1 MKYCTNCGK
10 EIEEGATFCTH
21 CGAKTKSESHIHP
34 PIHSTQRVE
43 SGWSFGKLFSG
54 RLNRMNYFLGIL
66 FGLLPFFLMVSIW
79 GIVNIIIGTF
89 GTGQGTSN
97 FGLDVVNTIIIPI
110 LFALSFIWFV
120 AWTII
125 LAFRRCHD
133 FNVTGWLAMFGFIP
147 YVNAVFGLILLFV
160 PGTSGANKYGD
171 SPAGRKFVA
180 SIFNL

>member
-10 EIEEGATFCTH
+10 EIEEGAAFCTH
-21 CGAKTKSESHIHP
+21 CGAKTKNESRV
-34 PIHSTQRVE
+34 HSPAQQP
-43 SGWSFGKLFSG
+43 SSWSFGKLFSG

-79 GIVNIIIGTF
+79 GIVNIISGTF
-89 GTGQGTSN
+89 GTGQVNSN
-97 FGLDVVNTIIIPI
+97 FGVEVLNTIVVPV

-120 AWTII
+120 AWTIM

-160 PGTSGANKYGD
+160 PGTSGANKYGNLTV
-171 SPAGRKFVA
+171 GRKFIP